1 MGRGARLSHAA
12 LRTPSDWVGRG
23 LQVGGLAT
31 SWADPWPRMSKT
43 SLDEGLCD
51 VTCEHP
57 TTGPSLATVLKG
69 KPLASVPHVRCRGQ
83 TSLLSGRRAARV
95 WPAAAWLVCGCTA
108 PGSEGGGGWCRSWS
122 ELGAPGARGAGVTA
136 QLRGSCSFHCREEA
150 DLVGWTDILFRKLN
164 YLLRPWASGGR
175 SRAGR
180 PMGAGGPS
188 QLPPGLALRRPPLL
202 ALSRV
207 GSAEA
212 APICWLLVQRRR
224 LFLLPTKHWP
234 AYQSG

>member
-12 LRTPSDWVGRG
+12 LRTPSDWGGRG

-31 SWADPWPRMSKT
+31 SWADPWPKMSKT

-108 PGSEGGGGWCRSWS
+108 PGSGGGEAGVV
-122 ELGAPGARGAGVTA
+122 PGA
-136 QLRGSCSFHCREEA
+136 S
-150 DLVGWTDILFRKLN
+150 
-164 YLLRPWASGGR
+164 SG
-175 SRAGR
+175 
-180 PMGAGGPS
+180 P
-188 QLPPGLALRRPPLL
+188 QE
-202 ALSRV
+202 RV
-207 GSAEA
+207 GLGSQPSSGVHAVFTAEKRQTWSAGL
-212 APICWLLVQRRR
+212 IFYLGNLII
-224 LFLLPTKHWP
+224 
-234 AYQSG
+234 Y

>member
-12 LRTPSDWVGRG
+12 LRTPSDWGGRG
-23 LQVGGLAT
+23 LQVDGLAT
-31 SWADPWPRMSKT
+31 SWADPWPKMSKT

-108 PGSEGGGGWCRSWS
+108 PGSEGRGGWCRSWS

-150 DLVGWTDILFRKLN
+150 DLVSWTDILFRKLN

-180 PMGAGGPS
+180 PMGA
-188 QLPPGLALRRPPLL
+188 
-202 ALSRV
+202 
-207 GSAEA
+207 
-212 APICWLLVQRRR
+212 
-224 LFLLPTKHWP
+224 
-234 AYQSG
+234 